1 MFVKICGTTS
11 EEDALLSVALGADAV
26 GFVMAPSPRQVTAS
40 VVSDIVKR
48 LPVEVMTV
56 GVFRGD
62 DPRRIVEQVL
72 TSGVRAVQLHGQ
84 ESAEDVAFI
93 RSKLP
98 LTIIKAFPAGS
109 SLVEKADAFHA
120 DIVLLDAPNPGSG
133 QVFDWRL
140 ADGVPDGVK
149 LMIAGGLNPINVA
162 DAIEA
167 VQPWGVDVVSGVEA
181 SPGRKDPRKLREFI
195 QNARS
200 AHERILRRVEQQE
213 EAEDAVDLESSGSMP
228 QAAEEERRTAR
239 TGGVYDWK
247 MEGVDE

>member
-26 GFVMAPSPRQVTAS
+26 GFIMAPSKRQVTAS

-48 LPVEVMTV
+48 LPTEVMTV

-62 DPRRIVEQVL
+62 DPKRIVEQVL

-84 ESAEDVAFI
+84 ESPEDVAFI

-98 LTIIKAFPAGS
+98 LTIIKVFPAGS
-109 SLVEKADAFHA
+109 SLVEKADEFHA
-120 DIVLLDAPNPGSG
+120 DVVMLDAPNPGSG

-149 LMIAGGLNPINVA
+149 LLIAGGLNPLNVA
-162 DAIEA
+162 DAIESI
-167 VQPWGVDVVSGVEA
+167 QPWGVDVASGVEA

-195 QNARS
+195 KNARN
-200 AHERILRRVEQQE
+200 AHERITEIAAEREQQQ
-213 EAEDAVDLESSGSMP
+213 DAAAVETPQRRSGS
-228 QAAEEERRTAR
+228 A
-239 TGGVYDWK
+239 VFDWET
-247 MEGVDE
+247 EGVDD